1 MNKTVLILAV
11 LGTAMTGCH
20 NSDIEFDNFD
30 YQTIYFSKQSPV
42 RTITLGDDGELD
54 TSDDNAHRFY
64 IKAALGGVNVNN
76 STHSAAFV
84 VDNSMCDKVK
94 FENGSE
100 IKAMPTN
107 YYTINGDEMTIT
119 PGNVIG
125 GVEVQLSDAFFN
137 DPLSVG
143 VNYVIPLRLT
153 HSADSILQ
161 GKAKDGIN
169 NPDRLNHDDWAIQP
183 KDYVFY
189 AVCFKNPYH
198 GCWLSKG
205 TDVIENNGD
214 IRTDRRTDVIWEK
227 ATLRYLTTRS
237 LTQSVYN
244 FTTTV
249 STIDAAGGKDEKTL
263 VCDLILDIDADGACT
278 VSTDTPGCT
287 ASGSGQWTRQGEPKA
302 WGDKDRDLLEL
313 SYEFTV
319 DYVYNEQTG
328 QHVTY
333 RYKSDERMV
342 MQSRQNRLEEFKFT
356 LK

>member
-11 LGTAMTGCH
+11 LGTMMTGCH

-42 RTITLGDDGELD
+42 RTITLGDDGEFD
-54 TSDDNAHRFY
+54 TRDDNAHRFY
-64 IKAALGGVNVNN
+64 IKATLGGVNVNN

-84 VDNSMCDKVK
+84 IDNSMCDKVK
-94 FENGSE
+94 FEDGSD
-100 IKAMPTN
+100 IMAMPQD

-161 GKAKDGIN
+161 GKAKDGIE
-169 NPDRLNHDDWAIQP
+169 NPDRLNPDDWATQP

-189 AVCFKNPYH
+189 AVNYKNPYH

-205 TDVIENNGD
+205 TDIIENNGD
-214 IRTDRRTDVIWEK
+214 IRTVGRTGVIWEK

-237 LTQSVYN
+237 LTSSVYN

-249 STIDAAGGKDEKTL
+249 STIDAGGGKDEKTL

>member
-1 MNKTVLILAV
+1 MNKSVIILAV

-30 YQTIYFSKQSPV
+30 YQTIYFAKQSPV
-42 RTITLGDDGELD
+42 RTITLGDDGEFD
-54 TSDDNAHRFY
+54 TRDDNAHRFY
-64 IKAALGGVNVNN
+64 IKATLGGVNVNN

-84 VDNSMCDKVK
+84 IDNSLCDKVV
-94 FENGSE
+94 FENGSN
-100 IKAMPTN
+100 IMAMPGE

-137 DPLSVG
+137 DPLSTG

-161 GKAKDGIN
+161 GKAKDGIE
-169 NPDRLNHDDWAIQP
+169 NPDRLNPDDWATQP

-205 TDVIENNGD
+205 TDVIENNGA
-214 IRTDRRTDVIWEK
+214 IRTDDRTGVIWEK

-249 STIDAAGGKDEKTL
+249 STIDAGGGKDEKTL

-333 RYKSDERMV
+333 RYKSNERMV
-342 MQSRQNRLEEFKFT
+342 MQSRQNRLQEFKFT